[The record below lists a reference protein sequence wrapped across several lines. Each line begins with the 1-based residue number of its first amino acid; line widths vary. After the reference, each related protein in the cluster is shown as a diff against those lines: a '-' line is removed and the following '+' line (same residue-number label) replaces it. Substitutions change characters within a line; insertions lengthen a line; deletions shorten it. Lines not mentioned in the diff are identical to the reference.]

1 MKKMLIVIDMQ
12 NDFITGALGTP
23 QAVSVVDAVAKKIS
37 EYQESGQ
44 TIIFT
49 MDTHS
54 GEYLSTQEG
63 RNLPVEHCMKGTEG
77 WELHPQIK
85 KLAGKGQY
93 KVYEKGAF
101 GSDDLAFDLSSGVYA
116 GMEQI
121 ELVGVA
127 TDICVLTNAILAKTF
142 MPEALIVVDA
152 ACCAGVT
159 PQSHQTAL
167 AAMKPVQITI
177 VNE

>member
-1 MKKMLIVIDMQ
+1 MKKMLLVIDMQ
-12 NDFITGALGTP
+12 NDFIDGVLGTP
-23 QAVSVVDAVAKKIS
+23 EAKAVVGGVVKKII
-37 EYQESGQ
+37 EYQESDQ
-44 TIIFT
+44 KIVFT

-54 GEYLSTQEG
+54 EEYLSTQEG
-63 RNLPVEHCMKGTEG
+63 RNLPVEHCIRGTEG

-85 KLAGKGQY
+85 KLAEMGSY

-101 GSDDLAFDLSSGVYA
+101 GSDDLAFDLSDGAYD

-121 ELVGVA
+121 ELIGVA

-167 AAMKPVQITI
+167 AAMKPLQITI
-177 VNE
+177 INE